1 MQNFLANYTVMW
13 LRNLSI
19 NLKDRFLYVMEENL
33 RLFDLALRQV
43 TLFPGLN
50 MFSHKKEG
58 EWKTLTSEEFLE
70 KVNALSKGLIELGVK
85 PNDKVGLI
93 ADSSIEWHIVDFAI
107 QQIGAVVVAIYPNI
121 SDTDYQ
127 FIFNDAEIKLC
138 IVSTKS
144 LYKRLT
150 ELTDSIYTLKYIFC
164 IEKHEDVRNWEELN
178 KVGEHIADSKIEEL
192 RAQVKHTDLATLI
205 YTSGTTGKPKGV
217 MLTHHN
223 IISNVEAAREITP
236 CKAYDRALTFLPPCH
251 AYERMVIYTYL
262 YIGITV
268 HIAESLDKIG
278 QNITEVK
285 PHIMTAVPRILEKV
299 YEKIMKTG
307 MELTGF
313 KRKIFDWAVEIAEQ
327 YDPNPEKRS
336 FGYNL
341 KLKLAQKLV
350 LDKWYQALGGHLL
363 TVASGSASLQ
373 AKLARVFLAAGI
385 PLYEGYGMT
394 EASPLISVNHY
405 LKGIR
410 IGTVGLA
417 VKYVEIKL
425 ADDGEILVKG
435 PNVMQGYYKNPE
447 ETNKTIIDGWLH
459 TGDIGTWEDE
469 VFLKIID
476 RKKEMFKISGGKYV
490 VPQPIEKKLLESN
503 YIEQAMVIGDG
514 QKFASAF
521 IVPNYAHLQ
530 DWSKSEAPELKG
542 MPKDQFLT
550 EAKVIRKI
558 NKEVQNANQHFGNW
572 EQIKKP
578 IILPDEFTIENGE
591 LTPTLKMKR
600 KVILEK
606 YKKEFDHLYNV
617 AE

>member
-1 MQNFLANYTVMW
+1 M
-13 LRNLSI
+13 I
-19 NLKDRFLYVMEENL
+19 ENL

-43 TLFPGLN
+43 NLFPDLN
-50 MFSHKKEG
+50 MFAHKKEG
-58 EWKTLTSEEFLE
+58 EWKTLTSVEFLE
-70 KVNALSKGLIELGVK
+70 QVNAISKGLIELGVK

-138 IVSTKS
+138 IVSNKS
-144 LYKRLT
+144 LYHRLT
-150 ELTDSIYTLKYIFC
+150 QLNDSIYTLKYIFC
-164 IEKHEDVRNWEELN
+164 IEKNENVRNWDELRT
-178 KVGEHIADSKIEEL
+178 VGAHIPDSKIEEL
-192 RAQVKHTDLATLI
+192 RANIQHTDLATLI

-251 AYERMVIYTYL
+251 AYERMVIYTYM
-262 YIGITV
+262 YIGITI

-278 QNITEVK
+278 QNINEVK

-307 MELTGF
+307 MELTGM
-313 KRKIFDWAVEIAEQ
+313 KRKIFDWAVEVAEQ
-327 YDPNPEKRS
+327 FDPNPEKRS
-336 FGYNL
+336 FGYNF
-341 KLKLAQKLV
+341 KLKLAKKLV
-350 LDKWYQALGGHLL
+350 LDKWYQALGGHLQ

-435 PNVMQGYYKNPE
+435 PNVMQGYYKNKE
-447 ETNKTIIDGWLH
+447 ETDKTIIDGWLH
-459 TGDIGTWEDE
+459 TGDIGVWEDE
-469 VFLKIID
+469 EFLKIID

-530 DWSKSEAPELKG
+530 DWSKNEAPELKG

-550 EAKVIRKI
+550 ESKVLRKI
-558 NKEVQNANQHFGNW
+558 NKEVQLANQHFGNW

-578 IILPDEFTIENGE
+578 IILSDEFTIENGE

-606 YKKEFDHLYNV
+606 YKKEFEELYHL
-617 AE
+617 AD

>member
-1 MQNFLANYTVMW
+1 MV
-13 LRNLSI
+13 
-19 NLKDRFLYVMEENL
+19 ENL

-43 TLFPGLN
+43 NLFPDLN
-50 MFSHKKEG
+50 MFAHKKEG
-58 EWKTLTSEEFLE
+58 EWKTLTSVEFLE
-70 KVNALSKGLIELGVK
+70 QVNAISKGLLELGVK

-121 SDTDYQ
+121 SDSDYQ

-138 IVSTKS
+138 IVSNKS
-144 LYKRLT
+144 LFHRLT
-150 ELTDSIYTLKYIFC
+150 QLNDSIYTLKYIFC
-164 IEKHEDVRNWEELN
+164 IEKNENVRNWDELRT
-178 KVGEHIADSKIEEL
+178 VGAHIPDSKIEEL
-192 RAQVKHTDLATLI
+192 RANIKHTDLATLI

-278 QNITEVK
+278 QNINEVK

-307 MELTGF
+307 MELTGM
-313 KRKIFDWAVEIAEQ
+313 KRKIFDWAVEVAEQ
-327 YDPNPEKRS
+327 FDPNPEKRS
-336 FGYNL
+336 LGYNI
-341 KLKLAQKLV
+341 KLKLAKKLV
-350 LDKWYQALGGHLL
+350 LDKWYQALGGELK

-435 PNVMQGYYKNPE
+435 PNVMQGYYKNRE
-447 ETNKTIIDGWLH
+447 ETDKTIIDGWLH
-459 TGDIGTWEDE
+459 TGDIGVWEDE

-530 DWSKSEAPELKG
+530 DWSRNEAPELKG

-550 EAKVIRKI
+550 ETKVVRKI
-558 NKEVQNANQHFGNW
+558 NKEVQMANQHFGNW

-578 IILPDEFTIENGE
+578 IILSDEFTIENGE

-606 YKKEFDHLYNV
+606 YKKEFEELYHL
-617 AE
+617 AD